1 MASCERTSET
11 VGRARPEREIKEGLC
26 FMLRKYNIRHIGVGS
41 TAGVGVGYEVKNSE
55 RFWCRFVVTK

>member
-26 FMLRKYNIRHIGVGS
+26 FMLRKYNILRL
-41 TAGVGVGYEVKNSE
+41 
-55 RFWCRFVVTK
+55 